1 MIMIKL
7 LQKTLD
13 RFMIKMG
20 LQYRYIIRFYC
31 SEVNGFGGLKNGIV
45 ELYKKKGRKTTNVF
59 SLSIKGKSDEMEE
72 LACVELMSYLINT
85 EKIWNGTNIKVQ

>member
-1 MIMIKL
+1 MIKL

-45 ELYKKKGRKTTNVF
+45 ELYKKEGRKTTTVL

>member
-1 MIMIKL
+1 MIKL

-13 RFMIKMG
+13 KLVLKMG

-31 SEVNGFGGLKNGIV
+31 NGVNGFGGLKSGVV
-45 ELYKKKGRKTTNVF
+45 ELYRKDGRKTTNVF
-59 SLSIKGKSDEMEE
+59 SLNIKGKSDEMEE

-85 EKIWNGTNIKVQ
+85 DKIWNGTNIKAQ